1 MKVGIYI
8 CGLGQSFVQESVE
21 KYSARLMNEMSFYT
35 HNVRYEL
42 KTEKIEYAEEKF
54 STVVNIIEQSANQSR
69 LIYKIYDFQYH
80 EILTSKFNGHSIIVK
95 NLLLFLL
102 VIQKIP
108 LLFKRLFD
116 PKDYSRPF
124 QSFYVFMIFLVIAG
138 SVLLMLPATIA
149 VINDFFKSPVI
160 SKPYVEIISKVIVA
174 VTAVLL
180 LILPNANVL
189 ITNLATE
196 YVCANDYIEHG
207 VQKQLVQGNLEML
220 IDYISEKESDC
231 RIHFHTYSFGTI
243 VAIDYL
249 FPFGNALSRNA
260 LNFSEAL
267 ITIATPFEFIKSYY
281 PYYYVSRSNEL
292 GNKICWFNVYSITDP
307 LATNFRKDSKIGESQ
322 FGIDAQSIKPLNINY
337 EVASV
342 RKTGIMDFILLHSVK
357 SHGMYWDSKTEGQSC
372 LRSIHDE
379 MLKHNLL

>member
-1 MKVGIYI
+1 
-8 CGLGQSFVQESVE
+8 
-21 KYSARLMNEMSFYT
+21 MNEMSYFT
-35 HNVRYEL
+35 HGVKYEL
-42 KTEKIEYAEEKF
+42 KTEKINYAEEKD
-54 STVVNIIEQSANQSR
+54 STVVSIFEQSENETR
-69 LIYKIYDFQYH
+69 LVYKMYDFQYH
-80 EILTSKFNGHSIIVK
+80 KILTEKFNCHSIIVK

-138 SVLLMLPATIA
+138 SVLLMLPATVA
-149 VINDFFKSPVI
+149 VINDFFKSPLI
-160 SKPYVEIISKVIVA
+160 SQPYVEIISKVIVS

-220 IDYISEKESDC
+220 VDYITEKEGDC
-231 RIHFHTYSFGTI
+231 RIHFHTYSFGSI
-243 VAIDYL
+243 VAIDYI
-249 FPFGNALSRNA
+249 FPFGNVLTRNA
-260 LNFSEAL
+260 LKFTDLL
-267 ITIATPFEFIKSYY
+267 ITIGSPFEFIKSYY
-281 PYYYVSRSNEL
+281 PYFYVNRQNEL
-292 GNKICWFNVYSITDP
+292 GNKIRWFNIYSIADP
-307 LATNFRKDSKIGESQ
+307 LATNFRKDAKIGESQ
-322 FGIDAQSIKPLNINY
+322 FGLDNQSIKPVNINY

-342 RKTGIMDFILLHSVK
+342 RKTGLMDFILLHSVK

-372 LRSIHDE
+372 LRLIHDE
-379 MLKHNLL
+379 MQKSKLF